1 MEKVKGNITKNLKH
15 FMNVR
20 SIKDVLKFIAY
31 LFLFLLVSLCIYSFF
46 AIDIMKK
53 DYVNV
58 FGYTYFTV
66 STGSMS
72 GTIEVNDII
81 FVKITD
87 KANVGDI
94 VTFKNKKDEVITH
107 RVIQKLSDTYITQ
120 GDVNNVADDPV
131 AREDMIGKVSC
142 IISPSFIIKLIAVF
156 LILFIFLS
164 LINFDKIFKKYIAS
178 TSDKK
183 DGVTEVPDDIFKSD
197 SRKGEDVPST
207 GSTLWIPVKEIEK
220 IKIDKNKVSLDN
232 DGVEILDDEDDL
244 VCQCNDAESY
254 LIDEVVNLLK
264 IRNKLL
270 INSRIN
276 KKWVNKFQYVY
287 TLALCLKNYD
297 YESFRNVLREP
308 TFDEIFDYDLEKI
321 GFYEK
326 LRSKIFEMPIHI
338 YIRLMIY
345 AVMYN
350 DVEYFDG
357 IYKILKYKI
366 QIDVKGSY
374 EKTNDSYTDKQI
386 KILIKFMRDF
396 VSNYDNKNAFE
407 LDKIDKLVKI
417 RNIY

>member
-1 MEKVKGNITKNLKH
+1 MEKRKFNIFNGFKS
-15 FMNVR
+15 F
-20 SIKDVLKFIAY
+20 KDLLRIIAY
-31 LFLFLLVSLCIYSFF
+31 FFLFLLVSLCIYTFF

-87 KANVGDI
+87 KANVGD
-94 VTFKNKKDEVITH
+94 EVITH

-131 AREDMIGKVSC
+131 PKEDVIGKVRW
-142 IISPSFIIKLIAVF
+142 IISPSFILKLIAVF

-164 LINFDKIFKKYIAS
+164 LINFDKIVKKYILPDS
-178 TSDKK
+178 KNNNQT
-183 DGVTEVPDDIFKSD
+183 GTEVPDDIFRSE
-197 SRKGEDVPST
+197 SRKREEVKST
-207 GSTLWIPVKEIEK
+207 GSTIWIPVKEIEQ
-220 IKIDKNKVSLDN
+220 IEIDKENEEPEE
-232 DGVEILDDEDDL
+232 EIEFLDEDDEL
-244 VCQCNDAESY
+244 AYNKNSIESS

-276 KKWVNKFQYVY
+276 KKWVTKFQYVY
-287 TLALCLKNYD
+287 SLALSLENEDVNNFKNVI
-297 YESFRNVLREP
+297 NNP
-308 TFDEIFDYDLEKI
+308 TFEEIFDYDLEKI

-326 LRSKIFEMPIHI
+326 LRSKIFDTPIHI
-338 YIRLMIY
+338 CIRLMIY

-350 DVEYFDG
+350 DIEYFDG
-357 IYKILKYKI
+357 IYKILKYKVHL
-366 QIDVKGSY
+366 DVKNSY
-374 EKTNDSYTDKQI
+374 MKNSDNVKQM
-386 KILIKFMRDF
+386 KVLIKFMRDF

-407 LDKIDKLVKI
+407 LEKIDKLIKI
-417 RNIY
+417 KNYE

>member
-1 MEKVKGNITKNLKH
+1 MEKRKFNIFNGFKS
-15 FMNVR
+15 F
-20 SIKDVLKFIAY
+20 KDLLRIIAY
-31 LFLFLLVSLCIYSFF
+31 FFLFLLVSLCIYTFF

-87 KANVGDI
+87 KANVGDVI
-94 VTFKNKKDEVITH
+94 TFKNKKDEVITH

-131 AREDMIGKVSC
+131 PKEDVIGKVRW
-142 IISPSFIIKLIAVF
+142 IISPSFILKLIAVF

-164 LINFDKIFKKYIAS
+164 LINFDKIVKKYILPDS
-178 TSDKK
+178 KNNNQT
-183 DGVTEVPDDIFKSD
+183 GTEVPDDIFRSE
-197 SRKGEDVPST
+197 SRKREEIKST
-207 GSTLWIPVKEIEK
+207 GSTIWIPVKEIEQ
-220 IKIDKNKVSLDN
+220 IEIDKENEEPEE
-232 DGVEILDDEDDL
+232 EIEFLDEDDEL
-244 VCQCNDAESY
+244 AYNKNSIESS

-276 KKWVNKFQYVY
+276 KKWVTKFQYVY
-287 TLALCLKNYD
+287 SLALSLENEDINNFKNVI
-297 YESFRNVLREP
+297 NNP
-308 TFDEIFDYDLEKI
+308 TFEEIFDYDLEKI

-326 LRSKIFEMPIHI
+326 LRSKIFDTPIHI
-338 YIRLMIY
+338 CIRLMIY

-350 DVEYFDG
+350 DIEYFDG
-357 IYKILKYKI
+357 IYKILKYKVHL
-366 QIDVKGSY
+366 DVKNSY
-374 EKTNDSYTDKQI
+374 MKNSDNVKQM
-386 KILIKFMRDF
+386 KVLIKFMRDF

-407 LDKIDKLVKI
+407 LEKIDKLIKI
-417 RNIY
+417 KNYE

>member
-1 MEKVKGNITKNLKH
+1 MEKRKFNIFNGFKS
-15 FMNVR
+15 F
-20 SIKDVLKFIAY
+20 KDLLRIIAY
-31 LFLFLLVSLCIYSFF
+31 FFLFLLVSLCVYTFF

-87 KANVGDI
+87 KANVGDVI
-94 VTFKNKKDEVITH
+94 TFKNKKDEVITH

-131 AREDMIGKVSC
+131 PKEDVIGKVRW
-142 IISPSFIIKLIAVF
+142 IISPSFILKLIAVF

-164 LINFDKIFKKYIAS
+164 LINFDKIVKKYILPDS
-178 TSDKK
+178 KNNNQT
-183 DGVTEVPDDIFKSD
+183 GTEVPDDIFRSE
-197 SRKGEDVPST
+197 SRKREEVKST
-207 GSTLWIPVKEIEK
+207 GSTIWIPVKEIEQ
-220 IKIDKNKVSLDN
+220 IEIDKENEEHEE
-232 DGVEILDDEDDL
+232 EIEFLDEDDEL
-244 VCQCNDAESY
+244 AYNKNSIESS

-276 KKWVNKFQYVY
+276 KKWVTKFQYVY
-287 TLALCLKNYD
+287 SLALSLENEDVNNFKNVI
-297 YESFRNVLREP
+297 NNP
-308 TFDEIFDYDLEKI
+308 TFEEIFDYDLEKI

-326 LRSKIFEMPIHI
+326 LRSKIFDTPIHI
-338 YIRLMIY
+338 CIRLMIY

-350 DVEYFDG
+350 DIEYFDG
-357 IYKILKYKI
+357 IYKILKYKVHL
-366 QIDVKGSY
+366 DVKNSY
-374 EKTNDSYTDKQI
+374 MKNSENVKQM
-386 KILIKFMRDF
+386 KVLIKFMRDF

-407 LDKIDKLVKI
+407 LEKIDKLIKI
-417 RNIY
+417 KNYE

>member
-1 MEKVKGNITKNLKH
+1 MEKRKFNIFNGFKS
-15 FMNVR
+15 F
-20 SIKDVLKFIAY
+20 KDLLRIIAY
-31 LFLFLLVSLCIYSFF
+31 FFLFLLVSLCVYTFF

-87 KANVGDI
+87 KANVGDVI
-94 VTFKNKKDEVITH
+94 TFKNKKDEVITH

-131 AREDMIGKVSC
+131 PKEDVIGKVRW
-142 IISPSFIIKLIAVF
+142 IISRSFILKLIAVF

-164 LINFDKIFKKYIAS
+164 LINFDKIVKKYILPDS
-178 TSDKK
+178 KNNNQT
-183 DGVTEVPDDIFKSD
+183 GTEVPDDIFRSE
-197 SRKGEDVPST
+197 SRKREEVKST
-207 GSTLWIPVKEIEK
+207 GSTIWIPVKEIEQ
-220 IKIDKNKVSLDN
+220 IEIDKENEEPEE
-232 DGVEILDDEDDL
+232 EIEFLDEDDEL
-244 VCQCNDAESY
+244 AYNKNSIESS

-276 KKWVNKFQYVY
+276 KKWVTKFQYVY
-287 TLALCLKNYD
+287 SLALSLENEDVNNFKNVI
-297 YESFRNVLREP
+297 NNP
-308 TFDEIFDYDLEKI
+308 TFEEIFDYDLEKI

-326 LRSKIFEMPIHI
+326 LRSKIFDTPIHI
-338 YIRLMIY
+338 CIRLMIY

-350 DVEYFDG
+350 DIEYFDG
-357 IYKILKYKI
+357 IYKILKYKVHL
-366 QIDVKGSY
+366 DVKNSY
-374 EKTNDSYTDKQI
+374 MKNSDNVKQM
-386 KILIKFMRDF
+386 KVLIKFMRDF

-407 LDKIDKLVKI
+407 LEKIDKLIKI
-417 RNIY
+417 KNYE

>member
-1 MEKVKGNITKNLKH
+1 MEKGKINIFNGFKN
-15 FMNVR
+15 F
-20 SIKDVLKFIAY
+20 KDFLRIIAY
-31 LFLFLLVSLCIYSFF
+31 FFLFLLVSLCVYTFF

-81 FVKITD
+81 FVKVTD
-87 KANVGDI
+87 KANVGDVI
-94 VTFKNKKDEVITH
+94 TFKNKKDEIITH
-107 RVIQKLSDTYITQ
+107 RVIQRLDDTYITQ

-131 AREDMIGKVSC
+131 PKEDVIGKVKLV
-142 IISPSFIIKLIAVF
+142 ISPSFILKLIAVF

-164 LINFDKIFKKYIAS
+164 LINFDKIVKKYIIPE
-178 TSDKK
+178 TNDKNDK
-183 DGVTEVPDDIFKSD
+183 ITEVPDEIFRSD
-197 SRKGEDVPST
+197 SRKGEEVKST
-207 GSTLWIPVKEIEK
+207 GSTIWIPVKEIEQ
-220 IKIDKNKVSLDN
+220 IKIDKTEDAKED
-232 DGVEILDDEDDL
+232 EIELLDDDDFACEKDSL
-244 VCQCNDAESY
+244 EIS

-276 KKWVNKFQYVY
+276 KKWVTKFQYVY
-287 TLALCLKNYD
+287 TLALCLDNHDTVNFKNAI
-297 YESFRNVLREP
+297 NNP
-308 TFDEIFDYDLEKI
+308 TFEEIFDYDLERI

-326 LRSKIFEMPIHI
+326 LRSKIFDMPIHVC
-338 YIRLMIY
+338 IRLMIY

-357 IYKILKYKI
+357 IYKILKYKVHL
-366 QIDVKGSY
+366 DVKNNY
-374 EKTNDSYTDKQI
+374 IYTNSSNKQI
-386 KILIKFMRDF
+386 KILIKFMREF

-407 LDKIDKLVKI
+407 LEKIDKLVKI
-417 RNIY
+417 KNYD

>member
-1 MEKVKGNITKNLKH
+1 MEKRKFNIFNGFKS
-15 FMNVR
+15 F
-20 SIKDVLKFIAY
+20 KDLLRIIAY
-31 LFLFLLVSLCIYSFF
+31 FFLFLLVSLCIYTFF

-87 KANVGDI
+87 KANVGDVI
-94 VTFKNKKDEVITH
+94 TFKNKKDEVITH

-131 AREDMIGKVSC
+131 PKEDVIGKVRW
-142 IISPSFIIKLIAVF
+142 IISPSFILKLIAVF

-164 LINFDKIFKKYIAS
+164 LINFDKIVKKYILPDS
-178 TSDKK
+178 KNNNQT
-183 DGVTEVPDDIFKSD
+183 GTEVPDDIFRSE
-197 SRKGEDVPST
+197 SRKREEIKST
-207 GSTLWIPVKEIEK
+207 GSTIWIPVKEIEQ
-220 IKIDKNKVSLDN
+220 IEIDKENEEPEE
-232 DGVEILDDEDDL
+232 EIEFLDEDDEL
-244 VCQCNDAESY
+244 AYNKNSIESS

-276 KKWVNKFQYVY
+276 KKWVTKFQYVY
-287 TLALCLKNYD
+287 SLALSLENEDVNNFKNVI
-297 YESFRNVLREP
+297 NNP
-308 TFDEIFDYDLEKI
+308 TFEEIFDYDLEKI

-326 LRSKIFEMPIHI
+326 LRSKIFDTPIHI
-338 YIRLMIY
+338 CIRLMIY

-350 DVEYFDG
+350 DIEYFDG
-357 IYKILKYKI
+357 IYKILKYKVHL
-366 QIDVKGSY
+366 DVKNSY
-374 EKTNDSYTDKQI
+374 MKNSENVKQM
-386 KILIKFMRDF
+386 KVLIKFMRDF

-407 LDKIDKLVKI
+407 LEKIDKLIKI
-417 RNIY
+417 KNYE

>member
-1 MEKVKGNITKNLKH
+1 MEKRKFNIFNGFKS
-15 FMNVR
+15 F
-20 SIKDVLKFIAY
+20 KDLLRIIAY
-31 LFLFLLVSLCIYSFF
+31 FFLFLLVSLCIYTFF

-87 KANVGDI
+87 KANVGDVI
-94 VTFKNKKDEVITH
+94 TFKNKKDEVITH

-131 AREDMIGKVSC
+131 PKEDVIGKVRW
-142 IISPSFIIKLIAVF
+142 IISPSFILKLIAVF

-164 LINFDKIFKKYIAS
+164 LINFDKIVKKYILTDS
-178 TSDKK
+178 KNNNQT
-183 DGVTEVPDDIFKSD
+183 GTEVPDDIFRSE
-197 SRKGEDVPST
+197 SRKREEVKST
-207 GSTLWIPVKEIEK
+207 GSTIWIPVKEIEQ
-220 IKIDKNKVSLDN
+220 IEIDKENEEPEE
-232 DGVEILDDEDDL
+232 EIEFLDEDDEL
-244 VCQCNDAESY
+244 AYNKNSIESS

-276 KKWVNKFQYVY
+276 KKWVTKFQYVY
-287 TLALCLKNYD
+287 SLALSLENEDVNNFKNVI
-297 YESFRNVLREP
+297 NNP
-308 TFDEIFDYDLEKI
+308 TFEEIFDYDLEKI

-326 LRSKIFEMPIHI
+326 LRSKIFDTPIHI
-338 YIRLMIY
+338 CIRLMIY

-350 DVEYFDG
+350 DIEYFDG
-357 IYKILKYKI
+357 IYKILKYKVHL
-366 QIDVKGSY
+366 DVKNSY
-374 EKTNDSYTDKQI
+374 MKNSDNVKQM
-386 KILIKFMRDF
+386 KVLIKFMRDF

-407 LDKIDKLVKI
+407 LEKIDKLIKI
-417 RNIY
+417 KNYE

>member
-1 MEKVKGNITKNLKH
+1 MEKGKINIFNGFKN
-15 FMNVR
+15 F
-20 SIKDVLKFIAY
+20 KDFLRIIAY
-31 LFLFLLVSLCIYSFF
+31 FFLFLLVSLCVYTFF

-81 FVKITD
+81 FVKVTD
-87 KANVGDI
+87 KANVGDVI
-94 VTFKNKKDEVITH
+94 TFKNKKDEIITH
-107 RVIQKLSDTYITQ
+107 RVIQRLDDTYITQ

-131 AREDMIGKVSC
+131 PKEDVIGKVKWV
-142 IISPSFIIKLIAVF
+142 ISPSFILKLIAVF

-164 LINFDKIFKKYIAS
+164 LINFDKIVKKYIIPE
-178 TSDKK
+178 TNDKNDK
-183 DGVTEVPDDIFKSD
+183 ITEVPDEIFRSD
-197 SRKGEDVPST
+197 SRKGEEVKST
-207 GSTLWIPVKEIEK
+207 GSTIWIPVKEIEQ
-220 IKIDKNKVSLDN
+220 IKIDKTEDSKED
-232 DGVEILDDEDDL
+232 EIELLDDDDDFACEKDSL
-244 VCQCNDAESY
+244 EIS

-276 KKWVNKFQYVY
+276 KKWVTKFQYVY
-287 TLALCLKNYD
+287 TLALCLDNHDTVNFKNAI
-297 YESFRNVLREP
+297 NNP
-308 TFDEIFDYDLEKI
+308 TFEEIFDYDLERI

-326 LRSKIFEMPIHI
+326 LRSKIFDMPIHVC
-338 YIRLMIY
+338 IRLMIY

-357 IYKILKYKI
+357 IYKILKYKVHL
-366 QIDVKGSY
+366 DVKNNY
-374 EKTNDSYTDKQI
+374 IYTNSSNKQI
-386 KILIKFMRDF
+386 KILIKFMREF

-407 LDKIDKLVKI
+407 LEKIDKLVKI
-417 RNIY
+417 KNYD

>member
-1 MEKVKGNITKNLKH
+1 MEKRKFNIFNGFKS
-15 FMNVR
+15 F
-20 SIKDVLKFIAY
+20 KDLLRIIAY
-31 LFLFLLVSLCIYSFF
+31 FFLFLLVSLCIYTFF

-87 KANVGDI
+87 KANVGDVI
-94 VTFKNKKDEVITH
+94 TFKNKKDEVITH

-131 AREDMIGKVSC
+131 PKEDVIGKVRW
-142 IISPSFIIKLIAVF
+142 IISPSFILKLIAVF

-164 LINFDKIFKKYIAS
+164 LINFDKIVKKYILPDS
-178 TSDKK
+178 KNNNQT
-183 DGVTEVPDDIFKSD
+183 GTEVPDDIFRSE
-197 SRKGEDVPST
+197 SRKREEVKST
-207 GSTLWIPVKEIEK
+207 GSTIWIPVKEIEQ
-220 IKIDKNKVSLDN
+220 IEIDKENEEPEE
-232 DGVEILDDEDDL
+232 EIEFLDEDDEL
-244 VCQCNDAESY
+244 AYNKNSIESS

-276 KKWVNKFQYVY
+276 KKWVTKFQYVY
-287 TLALCLKNYD
+287 SLALSLENEDVYNFKNVI
-297 YESFRNVLREP
+297 NNP
-308 TFDEIFDYDLEKI
+308 TFEEIFDYDLEKI

-326 LRSKIFEMPIHI
+326 LRSKIFDTPIHI
-338 YIRLMIY
+338 CIRLMIY

-350 DVEYFDG
+350 DIEYFDG
-357 IYKILKYKI
+357 IYKILKYKVHL
-366 QIDVKGSY
+366 DVKNSY
-374 EKTNDSYTDKQI
+374 MKNSDNVKQM
-386 KILIKFMRDF
+386 KVLIKFMRDF

-407 LDKIDKLVKI
+407 LEKIDKLIKI
-417 RNIY
+417 KNYE

>member
-1 MEKVKGNITKNLKH
+1 MEKRKFNIFNGFKS
-15 FMNVR
+15 F
-20 SIKDVLKFIAY
+20 KDLLRIIAY
-31 LFLFLLVSLCIYSFF
+31 FFLFLLVSLCVYTFF

-87 KANVGDI
+87 KANVGDVI
-94 VTFKNKKDEVITH
+94 TFKNKKDEVITH

-131 AREDMIGKVSC
+131 PKEDVIGKVRW
-142 IISPSFIIKLIAVF
+142 IISPSFILKLIAVF

-164 LINFDKIFKKYIAS
+164 LINFDKIVKKYILPDS
-178 TSDKK
+178 KNNNQT
-183 DGVTEVPDDIFKSD
+183 GTEVPDDIFRSE
-197 SRKGEDVPST
+197 SRKREEVKST
-207 GSTLWIPVKEIEK
+207 GSTIWIPVKEIEQ
-220 IKIDKNKVSLDN
+220 IEIDKENEEPEE
-232 DGVEILDDEDDL
+232 EIEFLDEDDEL
-244 VCQCNDAESY
+244 AYNKNSIESS

-276 KKWVNKFQYVY
+276 KKWVTKFQYVY
-287 TLALCLKNYD
+287 SLALSLENEDINNFKNVI
-297 YESFRNVLREP
+297 NNP
-308 TFDEIFDYDLEKI
+308 TFEEIFDYDLEKI

-326 LRSKIFEMPIHI
+326 LRSKIFDTPIHI
-338 YIRLMIY
+338 CIRLMIY

-350 DVEYFDG
+350 DIEYFDG
-357 IYKILKYKI
+357 IYKILKYKVHL
-366 QIDVKGSY
+366 DVKNSY
-374 EKTNDSYTDKQI
+374 MKNSDNVKQM
-386 KILIKFMRDF
+386 KVLIKFMRDF

-407 LDKIDKLVKI
+407 LEKIDKLIKI
-417 RNIY
+417 KNYE

>member
-1 MEKVKGNITKNLKH
+1 MEKGKINIFNGFKN
-15 FMNVR
+15 F
-20 SIKDVLKFIAY
+20 KDFLRIIAY
-31 LFLFLLVSLCIYSFF
+31 FFLFLLVSLCVYTFF

-81 FVKITD
+81 FVKVTD
-87 KANVGDI
+87 KANVGDVI
-94 VTFKNKKDEVITH
+94 TFKNKKDEIITH
-107 RVIQKLSDTYITQ
+107 RVIQRLDDTYITQ

-131 AREDMIGKVSC
+131 PKEDVIGKVKWV
-142 IISPSFIIKLIAVF
+142 ISPSFILKLIAVF

-164 LINFDKIFKKYIAS
+164 LINFDKIVKKYIIPE
-178 TSDKK
+178 TNDKNDK
-183 DGVTEVPDDIFKSD
+183 ITEVPDEIFRSD
-197 SRKGEDVPST
+197 SRKGEEVKST
-207 GSTLWIPVKEIEK
+207 GSTIWIPVKEIEQ
-220 IKIDKNKVSLDN
+220 IKIDKTEDAKED
-232 DGVEILDDEDDL
+232 EIELLDDDDDFACEKDSL
-244 VCQCNDAESY
+244 EIS

-276 KKWVNKFQYVY
+276 KKWVTKFQYVY
-287 TLALCLKNYD
+287 TLALCLDNHDTVNFKNAI
-297 YESFRNVLREP
+297 NNP
-308 TFDEIFDYDLEKI
+308 TFEEIFDYDLERI

-326 LRSKIFEMPIHI
+326 LRSKIFDMPIHVC
-338 YIRLMIY
+338 IRLMIY

-357 IYKILKYKI
+357 IYKILKYKVHL
-366 QIDVKGSY
+366 DVKNNY
-374 EKTNDSYTDKQI
+374 IYTNSSNKQI
-386 KILIKFMRDF
+386 KILIKFMREF

-407 LDKIDKLVKI
+407 LEKIDKLVKI
-417 RNIY
+417 KNYD

>member
-1 MEKVKGNITKNLKH
+1 MEKRKFNIFNGFKS
-15 FMNVR
+15 F
-20 SIKDVLKFIAY
+20 KDLLRIIAY
-31 LFLFLLVSLCIYSFF
+31 FFLFLLVSLCVYTFF

-87 KANVGDI
+87 KANVGDVI
-94 VTFKNKKDEVITH
+94 TFKNKKDEVITH

-131 AREDMIGKVSC
+131 PKEDVIGKVRW
-142 IISPSFIIKLIAVF
+142 IISPSFILKLIAVF

-164 LINFDKIFKKYIAS
+164 LINFDKIVKKYILPDS
-178 TSDKK
+178 KNNNQT
-183 DGVTEVPDDIFKSD
+183 GTEVPDDIFRSE
-197 SRKGEDVPST
+197 SRKREEVKST
-207 GSTLWIPVKEIEK
+207 GSTIWIPVKEIEQ
-220 IKIDKNKVSLDN
+220 IEIDNEN
-232 DGVEILDDEDDL
+232 EEPEEEIEFLDEDDEL
-244 VCQCNDAESY
+244 AYNKNSIESS

-276 KKWVNKFQYVY
+276 KKWVTKFQYVY
-287 TLALCLKNYD
+287 SLALSLENEDINNFKNVI
-297 YESFRNVLREP
+297 NNP
-308 TFDEIFDYDLEKI
+308 TFEEIFDYDLEKI

-326 LRSKIFEMPIHI
+326 LRSKIFDTPIHI
-338 YIRLMIY
+338 CIRLMIY

-350 DVEYFDG
+350 DIEYFDG
-357 IYKILKYKI
+357 IYKILKYKVHL
-366 QIDVKGSY
+366 DVKNSY
-374 EKTNDSYTDKQI
+374 MKNSDNVKQM
-386 KILIKFMRDF
+386 KVLIKFMRDF

-407 LDKIDKLVKI
+407 LEKIDKLIKI
-417 RNIY
+417 KNYE

>member
-1 MEKVKGNITKNLKH
+1 MEKRKFNIFKNIKS
-15 FMNVR
+15 V
-20 SIKDVLKFIAY
+20 KDVIRVIAY
-31 LFLFLLVSLCIYSFF
+31 LFLFLLVSLCVYTFF
-46 AIDIMKK
+46 AVDIMKK
-53 DYVNV
+53 DYANV

-72 GTIEVNDII
+72 GTIEVNDVI

-87 KANVGDI
+87 KATVGDVI
-94 VTFKNKKDEVITH
+94 TFKNKNGEIITH
-107 RVIQKLSDTYITQ
+107 RVVQKLADTYITQ

-131 AREDMIGKVSC
+131 PKEDVIGKVQY
-142 IISPSFIIKLIAVF
+142 IVSPSFILKLIAVF

-164 LINFDKIFKKYIAS
+164 LINFDKIVKKYIIPGGENKE
-178 TSDKK
+178 T
-183 DGVTEVPDDIFKSD
+183 GTEVPDEIFRSE
-197 SRKGEDVPST
+197 SRREEVKST
-207 GSTLWIPVKEIEK
+207 GSTIWIPVAEIEK
-220 IKIDKNKVSLDN
+220 IEIDDEKEETKNNDDEIELLD
-232 DGVEILDDEDDL
+232 DDEDFGGYQKNAL
-244 VCQCNDAESY
+244 ESG
-254 LIDEVVNLLK
+254 LIDEIVNLLK

-276 KKWVNKFQYVY
+276 KKWVTKFQYVY
-287 TLALCLKNYD
+287 TLALCLENKDATNFKNAI
-297 YESFRNVLREP
+297 NNP

-326 LRSKIFEMPIHI
+326 LRSKIFDMLIHVC
-338 YIRLMIY
+338 IRLMIY

-366 QIDVKGSY
+366 HLDVKDNLIN
-374 EKTNDSYTDKQI
+374 TNDANANRQI
-386 KILIKFMRDF
+386 KVLIKFMREF

-417 RNIY
+417 KNYE

>member
-1 MEKVKGNITKNLKH
+1 MEKRKFNIFNGFKS
-15 FMNVR
+15 F
-20 SIKDVLKFIAY
+20 KDLLRIIAY
-31 LFLFLLVSLCIYSFF
+31 FFLFLLVSLCIYTFF

-87 KANVGDI
+87 KANVGDVI
-94 VTFKNKKDEVITH
+94 TFKNKKDEVITH

-131 AREDMIGKVSC
+131 PKEDVIGKVRW
-142 IISPSFIIKLIAVF
+142 IISPSFILKLIAVF

-164 LINFDKIFKKYIAS
+164 LINFDKIVKKYILPDS
-178 TSDKK
+178 KNNNQT
-183 DGVTEVPDDIFKSD
+183 GTEVPDDIFRSE
-197 SRKGEDVPST
+197 SRKREEVKST
-207 GSTLWIPVKEIEK
+207 GSTIWIPVKEIEQ
-220 IKIDKNKVSLDN
+220 IEIDKENEEPEE
-232 DGVEILDDEDDL
+232 EIEFLDEDDEL
-244 VCQCNDAESY
+244 AYNKNSIESS
-254 LIDEVVNLLK
+254 LIDAVVNLLK

-276 KKWVNKFQYVY
+276 KKWVTKFQYVY
-287 TLALCLKNYD
+287 SLALSLENEDVNNFKNVI
-297 YESFRNVLREP
+297 NNP
-308 TFDEIFDYDLEKI
+308 TFEEIFDYDLEKI

-326 LRSKIFEMPIHI
+326 LRSKIFDTPIHI
-338 YIRLMIY
+338 CIRLMIY

-350 DVEYFDG
+350 DIEYFDG
-357 IYKILKYKI
+357 IYKILKYKVHL
-366 QIDVKGSY
+366 DVKNSY
-374 EKTNDSYTDKQI
+374 MKNSDNVKQM
-386 KILIKFMRDF
+386 KVLIKFMRDF

-407 LDKIDKLVKI
+407 LEKIDKLIKI
-417 RNIY
+417 KNYE

>member
-1 MEKVKGNITKNLKH
+1 MEKRKFNIFNGFKS
-15 FMNVR
+15 F
-20 SIKDVLKFIAY
+20 KDLLRIIAY
-31 LFLFLLVSLCIYSFF
+31 FFLFLLVSLCVYTFF

-87 KANVGDI
+87 KANVGDVI
-94 VTFKNKKDEVITH
+94 TFKNKKDEVITH

-131 AREDMIGKVSC
+131 PKEDVIGKVRW
-142 IISPSFIIKLIAVF
+142 IISPSFILKLIAVF

-164 LINFDKIFKKYIAS
+164 LINFDKIVKKYILPDS
-178 TSDKK
+178 KNNNQT
-183 DGVTEVPDDIFKSD
+183 GTEVPDDIFRSE
-197 SRKGEDVPST
+197 SRKREEVKST
-207 GSTLWIPVKEIEK
+207 GSTIWIPVKEIEQ
-220 IKIDKNKVSLDN
+220 IEIDKENEEPEE
-232 DGVEILDDEDDL
+232 EIEFLDEDDEL
-244 VCQCNDAESY
+244 AYNKNSIESS

-276 KKWVNKFQYVY
+276 KKWVTKFQYVY
-287 TLALCLKNYD
+287 SLALSLENEDVNNFKNVI
-297 YESFRNVLREP
+297 NNP
-308 TFDEIFDYDLEKI
+308 TFEEIFDYDLEKI

-326 LRSKIFEMPIHI
+326 LRSKIFDTPIHI
-338 YIRLMIY
+338 CIRLMIY

-350 DVEYFDG
+350 DIEYFDG
-357 IYKILKYKI
+357 IYKILKYKVHL
-366 QIDVKGSY
+366 DVKNSY
-374 EKTNDSYTDKQI
+374 MKNSDNVKQM
-386 KILIKFMRDF
+386 KVLIKFMRDF

-407 LDKIDKLVKI
+407 LEKIDKLIKI
-417 RNIY
+417 KNYE

>member
-1 MEKVKGNITKNLKH
+1 MEKRKFNFFNGFKS
-15 FMNVR
+15 F
-20 SIKDVLKFIAY
+20 KDLLRIIAY
-31 LFLFLLVSLCIYSFF
+31 FFLFLLVSLCIYTFF

-87 KANVGDI
+87 KANVGDVI
-94 VTFKNKKDEVITH
+94 TFKNKKDEVITH

-131 AREDMIGKVSC
+131 PKEDVIGKVRW
-142 IISPSFIIKLIAVF
+142 IISPSFILKLIAVF

-164 LINFDKIFKKYIAS
+164 LINFDKIVKKYILPDS
-178 TSDKK
+178 KNNNQT
-183 DGVTEVPDDIFKSD
+183 GTEVPDDIFRSE
-197 SRKGEDVPST
+197 SRKREEVKST
-207 GSTLWIPVKEIEK
+207 GSTIWIPVKEIEQ
-220 IKIDKNKVSLDN
+220 IEIDKENEEPEE
-232 DGVEILDDEDDL
+232 EIEFLDEDDEL
-244 VCQCNDAESY
+244 AYNKNSIESS

-276 KKWVNKFQYVY
+276 KKWVTKFQYVY
-287 TLALCLKNYD
+287 SLALSLENEDINNFKNVI
-297 YESFRNVLREP
+297 NNP
-308 TFDEIFDYDLEKI
+308 TFEEIFDYDLEKI

-326 LRSKIFEMPIHI
+326 LRSKIFDTPIHI
-338 YIRLMIY
+338 CIRLMIY

-350 DVEYFDG
+350 DIEYFDG
-357 IYKILKYKI
+357 IYKILKYKVHL
-366 QIDVKGSY
+366 DVKNSY
-374 EKTNDSYTDKQI
+374 MKNSDNVKQM
-386 KILIKFMRDF
+386 KVLIKFMRDF

-407 LDKIDKLVKI
+407 LEKIDKLIKI
-417 RNIY
+417 KNYE

>member
-1 MEKVKGNITKNLKH
+1 MEKRKFNIFNGFKS
-15 FMNVR
+15 F
-20 SIKDVLKFIAY
+20 KDLLRIIAY
-31 LFLFLLVSLCIYSFF
+31 FFLFLLVSLCIYTFF

-87 KANVGDI
+87 KANVGDVI
-94 VTFKNKKDEVITH
+94 TFKNKKDEVITH

-131 AREDMIGKVSC
+131 PKEDVIGKVRW
-142 IISPSFIIKLIAVF
+142 IISPSFILKLIAVF

-164 LINFDKIFKKYIAS
+164 LINFDKIVKKYILPDS
-178 TSDKK
+178 KNNNQT
-183 DGVTEVPDDIFKSD
+183 GTEVPDDIFRSE
-197 SRKGEDVPST
+197 SRKREEIKST
-207 GSTLWIPVKEIEK
+207 GSTIWIPVKEIEQ
-220 IKIDKNKVSLDN
+220 IEIDKENEEPEE
-232 DGVEILDDEDDL
+232 EIEFLDEDDEL
-244 VCQCNDAESY
+244 AYNKNSIESS

-276 KKWVNKFQYVY
+276 KKWVTKFQYVY
-287 TLALCLKNYD
+287 SLALSLENEDVNNFKNVI
-297 YESFRNVLREP
+297 NNP
-308 TFDEIFDYDLEKI
+308 TFEEIFDYDLEKI

-326 LRSKIFEMPIHI
+326 LRSKIFDTPIHI
-338 YIRLMIY
+338 CIRLMIY

-350 DVEYFDG
+350 DIEYFDG
-357 IYKILKYKI
+357 IYKILKYKVHL
-366 QIDVKGSY
+366 DVKNSY
-374 EKTNDSYTDKQI
+374 MKNSDNVKQM
-386 KILIKFMRDF
+386 KVLIKFMRDF

-407 LDKIDKLVKI
+407 LEKIDKLIKI
-417 RNIY
+417 KNYE

>member
-1 MEKVKGNITKNLKH
+1 MEKRKFNIFNGFKS
-15 FMNVR
+15 F
-20 SIKDVLKFIAY
+20 KDLLRIIAY
-31 LFLFLLVSLCIYSFF
+31 FFLFLLVSLCIYTFF

-87 KANVGDI
+87 KANVGDVI
-94 VTFKNKKDEVITH
+94 TFKNKKDEVITH

-131 AREDMIGKVSC
+131 PKEDVIGKVRW
-142 IISPSFIIKLIAVF
+142 IISPSFILKLIAVF

-164 LINFDKIFKKYIAS
+164 LINFDKIVKKYILPDS
-178 TSDKK
+178 KNNNQT
-183 DGVTEVPDDIFKSD
+183 GTEVPDDIFRSE
-197 SRKGEDVPST
+197 SRKREEVKST
-207 GSTLWIPVKEIEK
+207 GSTIWIPVKEIEQ
-220 IKIDKNKVSLDN
+220 IEIDKENEEAEE
-232 DGVEILDDEDDL
+232 EIEFLDEDDEL
-244 VCQCNDAESY
+244 AYNKNSIESS

-276 KKWVNKFQYVY
+276 KKWVTKFQYVY
-287 TLALCLKNYD
+287 SLALSLENEDVNNFKNVI
-297 YESFRNVLREP
+297 NNP
-308 TFDEIFDYDLEKI
+308 TFEEIFDYDLEKI

-326 LRSKIFEMPIHI
+326 LRSKIFDTPIHI
-338 YIRLMIY
+338 CIRLMIY

-350 DVEYFDG
+350 DIEYFDG
-357 IYKILKYKI
+357 IYKILKYKVHL
-366 QIDVKGSY
+366 DVKNSY
-374 EKTNDSYTDKQI
+374 MKNSDNVKQM
-386 KILIKFMRDF
+386 KVLIKFMRDF

-407 LDKIDKLVKI
+407 LEKIDKLIKI
-417 RNIY
+417 KNYE

>member
-1 MEKVKGNITKNLKH
+1 MEKRKFNIFNGFKS
-15 FMNVR
+15 F
-20 SIKDVLKFIAY
+20 KDLLRIIAY
-31 LFLFLLVSLCIYSFF
+31 FFLFLLVSLCVYTFF

-87 KANVGDI
+87 KANVGDVI
-94 VTFKNKKDEVITH
+94 TFKNKKDEVITH

-131 AREDMIGKVSC
+131 PKEDVIGKVRW
-142 IISPSFIIKLIAVF
+142 IISPSFILKLIAVF

-164 LINFDKIFKKYIAS
+164 LINFDKIVKKYILPDS
-178 TSDKK
+178 KNNNQT
-183 DGVTEVPDDIFKSD
+183 GTEVPDDIFRSE
-197 SRKGEDVPST
+197 SRKREEIKST
-207 GSTLWIPVKEIEK
+207 GSTIWIPVKEIEQ
-220 IKIDKNKVSLDN
+220 IEIDKENEEPEE
-232 DGVEILDDEDDL
+232 EIEFLDEDDEL
-244 VCQCNDAESY
+244 AYNKNSIESS

-276 KKWVNKFQYVY
+276 KKWVTKFQYVY
-287 TLALCLKNYD
+287 SLALSLENEDVNNFKNVI
-297 YESFRNVLREP
+297 NNP
-308 TFDEIFDYDLEKI
+308 TFEEIFDYDLEKI

-326 LRSKIFEMPIHI
+326 LRSKIFDTPIHI
-338 YIRLMIY
+338 CIRLMIY

-350 DVEYFDG
+350 DIEYFDG
-357 IYKILKYKI
+357 IYKILKYKVHL
-366 QIDVKGSY
+366 DVKNSY
-374 EKTNDSYTDKQI
+374 MKNSDNVKQM
-386 KILIKFMRDF
+386 KVLIKFMRDF

-407 LDKIDKLVKI
+407 
-417 RNIY
+417 

>member
-1 MEKVKGNITKNLKH
+1 MEKRKFNIFNGFKS
-15 FMNVR
+15 F
-20 SIKDVLKFIAY
+20 KDLLRIIAY
-31 LFLFLLVSLCIYSFF
+31 FFLFLLVSLCVYTFF
-46 AIDIMKK
+46 AIDILKK

-87 KANVGDI
+87 KANVGDVI
-94 VTFKNKKDEVITH
+94 TFKNKKDEVITH

-131 AREDMIGKVSC
+131 PKEDVIGKVRW
-142 IISPSFIIKLIAVF
+142 IISPSFILKLIAVF

-164 LINFDKIFKKYIAS
+164 LINFDKIVKKYILPDS
-178 TSDKK
+178 KNNNQT
-183 DGVTEVPDDIFKSD
+183 GTEVPDDIFRSE
-197 SRKGEDVPST
+197 SRKREEVKST
-207 GSTLWIPVKEIEK
+207 GSTIWIPVKEIEQ
-220 IKIDKNKVSLDN
+220 IEIDKENEEPEE
-232 DGVEILDDEDDL
+232 EIEFLDEDDEL
-244 VCQCNDAESY
+244 AYNKNSIESS

-276 KKWVNKFQYVY
+276 KKWVTKFQYVY
-287 TLALCLKNYD
+287 SLALSLENEDVNNFKNVI
-297 YESFRNVLREP
+297 NNP
-308 TFDEIFDYDLEKI
+308 TFEEIFDYDLEKI

-326 LRSKIFEMPIHI
+326 LRSKIFDTPIHI
-338 YIRLMIY
+338 CIRLMIY

-350 DVEYFDG
+350 DIEYFDG
-357 IYKILKYKI
+357 IYKILKYKVHL
-366 QIDVKGSY
+366 DVKNSY
-374 EKTNDSYTDKQI
+374 MKNSDNVKQM
-386 KILIKFMRDF
+386 KVLIKFMRDF

-407 LDKIDKLVKI
+407 LEKIDKLIKI
-417 RNIY
+417 KNYE